1 MLALCVVCEKE
12 GLEEMRGDEG
22 FIRYLKEWGITWE
35 CKTLMERDVRKWRK
49 DVCTWCVILMED
61 G

>member
-12 GLEEMRGDEG
+12 GLEVMGEDKG
-22 FIRYLKEWGITWE
+22 FIQYLKEWGITWE

-49 DVCTWCVILMED
+49 MYVFGV
-61 G
+61 